1 MNNILEKLVRTNLFD
16 TESQYLKLYVK
27 LIISNL
33 NQEKI
38 KFKTQEHHIIPKS
51 YYKDNCLEVDNS
63 KDNLV
68 NLLYKDHILAHYYL
82 ALASTD
88 KLFRYQNTMAI
99 QHVFGNK
106 HVNCEEINISTL
118 NLDLYQSLYE
128 EAMQHQ
134 KDNAYYTHKGRKR
147 TQETIENLR
156 KANKGRIYVNNGKV
170 TRMIKPNELDSFLS
184 NGYVL
189 GRNYSPSEETKE
201 KMRKSSVGHTVSD
214 ETKEKIRKK
223 RANQE
228 MGIWVSDDTHSIKIK
243 KSEESEYLS
252 NGWIR
257 GRKPWK
263 SNNT

>member
-16 TESQYLKLYVK
+16 AESRYLKLYVE

-33 NQEKI
+33 SQEKI

-88 KLFRYQNTMAI
+88 KLFKYQNTMAI

-134 KDNAYYTHKGRKR
+134 KENAYYTHKGRKR

-156 KANKGRIYVNNGKV
+156 KANKGRIYVNNG
-170 TRMIKPNELDSFLS
+170 
-184 NGYVL
+184 
-189 GRNYSPSEETKE
+189 
-201 KMRKSSVGHTVSD
+201 
-214 ETKEKIRKK
+214 
-223 RANQE
+223 
-228 MGIWVSDDTHSIKIK
+228 
-243 KSEESEYLS
+243 
-252 NGWIR
+252 
-257 GRKPWK
+257 
-263 SNNT
+263 